1 MKSGFHLLNTAGVIM
16 AVVGGIWAAPA
27 HAETYE
33 YDALGRLTKV
43 TFDDGSTIT
52 YTYDENG
59 NRVTVVGDKP

>member
-1 MKSGFHLLNTAGVIM
+1 MKSRFHLLKTTVLVA
-16 AVVGGIWAAPA
+16 ALAGGIWAAPA

-52 YTYDENG
+52 YVYDENG
-59 NRVTVVGDKP
+59 NRVSVVGDKP